1 MEQSHVQ
8 IYEGGKMPIT
18 KLNRRRS
25 IVVLLCAIL
34 LFGTVFSTT
43 VFADTALIS
52 SAPMTSYFET
62 YTSTGAWTDLQTPAH
77 WITATGEVAYCLQ
90 TSKDNPYNA
99 GYYTIDGEEVYDYG
113 VLTGLKA
120 ILDHGYP
127 ATTMGFSDEEARY
140 ATANAI
146 RFWLAENRCDGVPQ
160 YLNLNVNGDWIRG
173 KSGYETLFRYSLYLL
188 YMARTQD
195 TTPVEGGTLVFD
207 PDEITLAEDASGQYF
222 TGQVNLTKNISG
234 DYSLMDNAPEG
245 MLTVTGHTGKQS
257 ETLTLKVPASYA
269 NQSCTLCAYGMDEA
283 PAAALF
289 FWAPASANNQRI
301 VTYVLDSTQSV
312 FVRGFLTINVPAS
325 AERTGSIRITKTG
338 DNSEALPGVSFSL
351 YDSNQTL
358 IDSGTTDGS
367 GQITFT
373 GLALG
378 DYFYQETETLSGYV
392 LDSTMYPITVSSSD
406 QATEVSVTNT
416 RASGS
421 IVVMKTDAETGAALS
436 GVHLPSQMHRA
447 IWWTRATPAQTA
459 A

>member
-1 MEQSHVQ
+1 MVKH
-8 IYEGGKMPIT
+8 KT
-18 KLNRRRS
+18 LWRRGLS
-25 IVVLLCAIL
+25 LLFCAIL
-34 LFGTVFSTT
+34 IFGMLPLTAS
-43 VFADTALIS
+43 ADTAVIS

-62 YTSTGAWTDLQTPAH
+62 YTSTGYWVDLQTPAH

-99 GYYTIDGEEVYDYG
+99 GYYTIEGDEVYDYE
-113 VLTGLKA
+113 VLTGLQA

-146 RFWLAENRCDGVPQ
+146 RFWLAEHYADGVPQ

-173 KSGYETLFRYSLYLL
+173 KSGYEALFRYSLYLL

-195 TTPVEGGTLVFD
+195 TNPVEGGTLVFT
-207 PDEITLAEDASGQYF
+207 PDEITLTQDATGQYF
-222 TGQVNLTKNISG
+222 TGNVTLNKNISG

-245 MLTVTGHTGKQS
+245 TLTVTGHTGTQS
-257 ETLTLKVPASYA
+257 ETLTLQVPASYA

-312 FVRGFLTINVPAS
+312 FVRGFLTINVPALE
-325 AERTGSIRITKTG
+325 ERTGSIRITKTG
-338 DNSEALPGVSFSL
+338 ENSEPLQGVSFSL
-351 YDSNQTL
+351 FDSNQVL

-367 GQITFT
+367 GQITFS
-373 GLALG
+373 GLAL
-378 DYFYQETETLSGYV
+378 
-392 LDSTMYPITVSSSD
+392 
-406 QATEVSVTNT
+406 
-416 RASGS
+416 
-421 IVVMKTDAETGAALS
+421 
-436 GVHLPSQMHRA
+436 
-447 IWWTRATPAQTA
+447 
-459 A
+459 